1 MSCSHDGEPVVIPN
15 AICIHEQDAG
25 LGSKHTN
32 IRTGRADVTRTRE
45 LVFQLIVTVGNY
57 EYALYWIFGE
67 ENLLLSPTFPTDA
80 PFRQIP
86 PLPSTTRSARPAS

>member
-1 MSCSHDGEPVVIPN
+1 MIAYLDGMSCSHDGEPVKIPN

-57 EYALYWIFGE
+57 EYALYWIFGASCKPS
-67 ENLLLSPTFPTDA
+67 LRD
-80 PFRQIP
+80 
-86 PLPSTTRSARPAS
+86 LPN